1 MPEFPLLRLP
11 NPNRSELP
19 DGGRNISSIRKPARG
34 RQRDR
39 FGPVFD
45 RLQTVLARP
54 GDPIELREDPT
65 ALAPER
71 VIVFEIAGTVTDFL
85 KALGKVKGLEFMA
98 ELETEFAADEDFA
111 VQYTDATRKGQDKPD
126 SNVPGRLYLA
136 MPDLQALREL
146 VSLWERWKDGQSL
159 ARGFAPIANLFSQL
173 HDLRPWGPQDR
184 IPAET
189 VDFWREELA
198 LNPDRPVRTEVELW
212 YRANGTRRQEATDA
226 VRAMLTEAG
235 GRIVHESVIEN
246 IAYHGLLVDIPSGY
260 IQSLMELEAVKLA
273 LADEVMFL
281 RPQSVLSDPQDI
293 EALADGTLE
302 AAQPTANLARPQ
314 PIAALLDGMPVQAHS
329 LLINR
334 LIIDDPDNLEARSLV
349 SQRQHGTAMASLI
362 LHGDRNEAGAALP
375 RPLYVRPLM
384 LINAQGIEQ
393 TDNDRLIVD
402 TIHRAVLRI
411 KGTDAEEA
419 AAPGVFL
426 INLSM
431 GDVRRPFAGL
441 MSPLARLLD
450 FLADKYG
457 ILFLVSGGN
466 VQHPLEIAGYT
477 NWTAFEGA
485 TPVERQKAVIR
496 SLDNMKHE
504 RTILSPAE
512 ALNVVTVG
520 ARHHDSVAVRQG
532 GFNILDPF
540 QDETL
545 PNITSG
551 LGLGYRRMIKP
562 ELYLSGGREHVRV
575 QTSGE
580 ILAVMPSPPRRIYGI
595 SAAAPDS
602 LGQGRLDQV
611 ALTAGTSPATA
622 LATRAGAQ
630 IFEALMDTAGG
641 SLLADIDPHH
651 YSVVVKA
658 LLIHCSRW
666 SDNIDM
672 LKEICGPADRRRHVE
687 RADNVSR
694 FVGYGIPSIE
704 RVLECTPNRATLVG
718 FGTLQPDDAQSYRIP
733 LPQSLEGVTD
743 PRSLSVTLAWT
754 SPIKPGH
761 QSYRSVRMEAAP
773 DTPFEILG
781 VKRGKS
787 QPSDPSCKRG
797 SIFHEHFEG
806 DSAVAFIEDGNLALK
821 VWCKEDAGLAEGALV
836 RYGIA
841 VTIESSTPLPIYQ
854 EIQDRLRIRPR
865 P

>member
-1 MPEFPLLRLP
+1 MPELPLLRLP
-11 NPNRSELP
+11 NPSRAELP
-19 DGGRNISSIRKPARG
+19 DGGRNISNIRKPGKG

-54 GDPIELREDPT
+54 DDPMELREDPT

-71 VIVFEIAGTVTDFL
+71 VIVFEIAGTIANFL
-85 KALGKVKGLEFMA
+85 KALSKVNGLEFMA
-98 ELETEFAADEDFA
+98 ELNTDFAADEDFA
-111 VQYTDATRKGQDKPD
+111 VQYGDGEKKGQDKPD
-126 SNVPGRLYLA
+126 VEVPGRLYLA

-146 VSLWERWKDGQSL
+146 VRLWERWKNDQPLGTGL
-159 ARGFAPIANLFSQL
+159 APIANLFSQL
-173 HDLRPWGPQDR
+173 HDLRPWGLQDR
-184 IPAET
+184 IPADT
-189 VDFWREELA
+189 VDYWREELA
-198 LNPDRPVRTEVELW
+198 LNPDRSVRTEVELW
-212 YRANGTRRQEATDA
+212 YRANEARRQEATKS
-226 VRAMLTEAG
+226 VQTMLTEAG

-246 IAYHGLLVDIPSGY
+246 IAYHGLLVDIPNGY
-260 IQSLMELEAVKLA
+260 VQSLMELQAVKLA
-273 LADEVMFL
+273 LADEIMFL
-281 RPQSVLSDPQDI
+281 RPQSVLSDPRDI
-293 EALADGTLE
+293 EVSPDGALGGVE
-302 AAQPTANLARPQ
+302 AAADITQAQ
-314 PIAALLDGMPVQAHS
+314 PIAALLDGMPVQTHS

-334 LIIDDPDNLEARSLV
+334 IIVDDPDDLEARSLV
-349 SQRQHGTAMASLI
+349 SQRVHGTAMASLI
-362 LHGDRNEAGAALP
+362 LHGDRNDPGAALL

-384 LINAQGIEQ
+384 LINARGIEE
-393 TDNDRLIVD
+393 TENDRLVID

-411 KGTDAEEA
+411 KGTDIEEA
-419 AAPGVFL
+419 AAPAVFL

-431 GDVRRPFAGL
+431 GDLRRPFAGVV
-441 MSPLARLLD
+441 SPLARLLD

-457 ILFLVSGGN
+457 LLFLVSGGN
-466 VQHPLEIAGYT
+466 VQHPLEIAGHA
-477 NWTAFEGA
+477 NWTTFERA
-485 TPVERQKAVIR
+485 SPKDREKAVIR
-496 SLDNMKHE
+496 SLNNMKHE

-520 ARHHDSVAVRQG
+520 ARHHDSVAIRQG
-532 GFNILDPF
+532 VYNLIDPL

-562 ELYLSGGREHVRV
+562 ELYLSGGREHVRMQAAGTTLTV
-575 QTSGE
+575 
-580 ILAVMPSPPRRIYGI
+580 VPSQPRRTYGL

-602 LGQGRLDQV
+602 LNQGRLDQV

-630 IFEALMDTAGG
+630 IFEALMDTSGG
-641 SLLADIDPHH
+641 SLLADIDPQ
-651 YSVVVKA
+651 YYAVVVKA
-658 LLIHCSRW
+658 LLIHCARW
-666 SDNIDM
+666 SDNMDM
-672 LKEICGPADRRRHVE
+672 LKEICGPTNRRQHVE

-694 FVGYGIPSIE
+694 FVGYGVPAIE
-704 RVLECTPNRATLVG
+704 RVLECAPNRATLVG
-718 FGTLQPDDAQSYRIP
+718 FGTLQPDNAQSYRIP

-773 DTPFEILG
+773 DTPFEVLG
-781 VKRGKS
+781 VKRGKR

-806 DSAVAFIEDGNLALK
+806 ESAVAFIDDATLALK
-821 VWCKEDAGLAEGALV
+821 VWCKEDAGITRGV
-836 RYGIA
+836 SIRYGIA
-841 VTIESSTPLPIYQ
+841 VTIESGPPLPIYQ
-854 EIQDRLRIRPR
+854 EIQERLRIRPR

>member
-1 MPEFPLLRLP
+1 
-11 NPNRSELP
+11 
-19 DGGRNISSIRKPARG
+19 
-34 RQRDR
+34 
-39 FGPVFD
+39 
-45 RLQTVLARP
+45 
-54 GDPIELREDPT
+54 
-65 ALAPER
+65 
-71 VIVFEIAGTVTDFL
+71 
-85 KALGKVKGLEFMA
+85 
-98 ELETEFAADEDFA
+98 
-111 VQYTDATRKGQDKPD
+111 
-126 SNVPGRLYLA
+126 

-146 VSLWERWKDGQSL
+146 VSLWERWKNDQPL
-159 ARGFAPIANLFSQL
+159 ARGFAPIGNLFSQL

-212 YRANGTRRQEATDA
+212 FHANQARRQNASGA
-226 VRAMLTEAG
+226 IRNALAEAG
-235 GRIVHESVIEN
+235 GRVIHESVIEN
-246 IAYHGLLVDIPSGY
+246 IAYHGLLVDIPNGY
-260 IQSLMELEAVKLA
+260 VQNLMELQAVQLA

-281 RPQSVLSDPQDI
+281 RPQSVLSDPQDT
-293 EALADGTLE
+293 EALADDFLGAVE
-302 AAQPTANLARPQ
+302 PAAGIARVQ

-329 LLINR
+329 LLVNR
-334 LIIDDPDNLEARSLV
+334 LIVDDPDNLEARSLV
-349 SQRQHGTAMASLI
+349 SQRLHGTAMASLI
-362 LHGDRNEAGAALP
+362 LHGDRNNAGAVLP

-393 TDNDRLIVD
+393 TDNDRLLVD

-411 KGTDAEEA
+411 KGTDTEEA
-419 AAPGVFL
+419 AAPAVFL

-431 GDVRRPFAGL
+431 GDVRRPFAGV

-457 ILFLVSGGN
+457 LLFLVSGGN
-466 VQHPLEIAGYT
+466 VRHPLEIAGYT
-477 NWTAFEGA
+477 SWTAFEGA
-485 TPVERQKAVIR
+485 SDVDREKAIIR

-512 ALNVVTVG
+512 ALNVITVG

-532 GFNILDPF
+532 AFNIVDPL

-562 ELYLSGGREHVRV
+562 ELYLSGGREHVRM
-575 QTSGE
+575 QASGTT
-580 ILAVMPSPPRRIYGI
+580 LTVMPSQPRRIYGL

-630 IFEALMDTAGG
+630 IFEALMDTDGG
-641 SLLADIDPHH
+641 SLLADIDPQ
-651 YSVVVKA
+651 YYAVVVKA
-658 LLIHCSRW
+658 LLIHCARW
-666 SDNIDM
+666 SENIDM

-687 RADNVSR
+687 RADNAAR
-694 FVGYGIPSIE
+694 FVGYGGPTVE

-718 FGTLQPDDAQSYRIP
+718 FGTLRPDNAQSYRIP
-733 LPQSLEGVTD
+733 LPQSLERVTD

-773 DTPFEILG
+773 DSPFAGLG

-806 DSAVAFIEDGNLALK
+806 DSAVAFIDDGHLALK
-821 VWCKEDAGLAEGALV
+821 VWCKEDAGISEGV
-836 RYGIA
+836 IIRYGIA
-841 VTIESSTPLPIYQ
+841 VTIESSTPLPIYPKNSSYLTKLCQ
-854 EIQDRLRIRPR
+854 FRGVFSVGA
-865 P
+865 